1 MRFGHL
7 QFAQMDE
14 VELPLAEKTNH
25 QEITSHVSAKMA
37 GGWTGIGGGST
48 REETVGV
55 ESGLDN
61 ELYSDT

>member
-1 MRFGHL
+1 
-7 QFAQMDE
+7 MDE

-25 QEITSHVSAKMA
+25 QEITSHVSAIMA